1 MAFARVFLQR
11 LSSGFSPG
19 PHGACGF
26 HRTPRSI
33 VGREPNDLRPS
44 LRSHYRSIAGS
55 TSAFQHR
62 SSSLLFFACFVPS
75 RRRHADTF
83 PCSNDSIY
91 ACTLLGPDY
100 EPAGLGTSRRS
111 SPVPFSL
118 SQACLDST
126 CISQIAHTDKSE
138 GNGESFDIPWH
149 FIDTHFTLPHRQQY
163 KLPTP
168 HC

>member
-1 MAFARVFLQR
+1 MSAIKGGKSSEVKLAQDKNSSRAHCEHENCSYPLFHFPFIAALRRFPPASARTSLQRR
-11 LSSGFSPG
+11 LSSGFPPG

-75 RRRHADTF
+75 WRRHADTF

-91 ACTLLGPDY
+91 ACTLLGPGY
-100 EPAGLGTSRRS
+100 EPAGLDTSRRS
-111 SPVPFSL
+111 SPMTSLFSGP
-118 SQACLDST
+118 C
-126 CISQIAHTDKSE
+126 
-138 GNGESFDIPWH
+138 
-149 FIDTHFTLPHRQQY
+149 
-163 KLPTP
+163 
-168 HC
+168 